1 MIYAKFRRQRTIDP
15 KAMFR
20 RLFGLD
26 DRPDESLH
34 LNRFAEFGRG
44 ASGIIHDLSNPLTVI
59 NLSIEQLYSNR
70 QIRSSEAKKHLETA
84 LRASRKMKSFL
95 ITAKKQLGHTEVQ
108 TKFNASEEIRGV
120 AKILRHVAK
129 KYEVKIKFRSQRAV
143 FISGDEIK
151 FFRVISNI
159 VSNSIDA
166 YARTHTD
173 RNKVIII
180 RLKSDKNSIS
190 VSVKDFACGIPK
202 HFQKTVFE
210 PFYTTK
216 QKHEGAAGLG
226 LSIVKNIV
234 EHDFGGKIK
243 LESTPGRG
251 SMFKIIFPQ
260 KPG

>member
-1 MIYAKFRRQRTIDP
+1 
-15 KAMFR
+15 MFR

-108 TKFNASEEIRGV
+108 TKFNASE
-120 AKILRHVAK
+120 